1 MKDLS
6 GRIAVVT
13 GAGKGIGYAI
23 AEKLLAENAAG
34 VAILEMDGELAKQSA
49 LTLDPTGEKVLGV
62 QCDVSDFEGV
72 QAAFAEVIAKFGRVD
87 ILVNNAGITRDA
99 MFHKMPPAQF
109 QLVLNVH
116 LMGTYNCCQ
125 AVIPGMREQS
135 YGRIINVSSVN
146 AIGNVGQTNYSAAK
160 GAIEAFTRSLAL
172 ESIRKNIT
180 VNAIGPGMIDTD
192 MLRGIPDDIRAG
204 LIKNHPAQRVAQ
216 PSEVASLVAFL
227 ANEEASWVNGNI
239 IMVSGGQK
247 LRT

>member
-72 QAAFAEVIAKFGRVD
+72 QAAFKEVAAKFGRVD

-125 AVIPGMREQS
+125 AVIPAMREQG

-192 MLRGIPDDIRAG
+192 MLRAIPDDIRAG

-216 PSEVASLVAFL
+216 PSEVANLVAFL

>member
-13 GAGKGIGYAI
+13 GAGKGIGRAI
-23 AEKLLAENAAG
+23 VEKYLEENAAG
-34 VAILEMDGELAKQSA
+34 VAILEMDGALAA
-49 LTLDPTGEKVLGV
+49 ATAAELDPTGEKVLGV
-62 QCDVSDFEGV
+62 PCDVSDFEGV
-72 QAAFAEVIAKFGRVD
+72 QAAMAKVVEKFGRID

-99 MFHKMPPAQF
+99 MFHKMSPAQF
-109 QLVLNVH
+109 QLVVNVH

-125 AVIPGMREQS
+125 AVIPAMREQA
-135 YGRIINVSSVN
+135 YGRIINISSVN

-192 MLRGIPDDIRAG
+192 MFRGIPEDIRLG
-204 LIKNHPAQRVAQ
+204 RIKDHPAQRVAQ
-216 PSEVASLVAFL
+216 PSEVANLAAFL
-227 ANEEASWVNGNI
+227 ASEDASWVTGNI
-239 IMVSGGQK
+239 IMCSGGQK

>member
-13 GAGKGIGYAI
+13 GAGKGIGRAI
-23 AEKLLAENAAG
+23 VEKYLEENAAG
-34 VAILEMDGELAKQSA
+34 VAILEMDGALAA
-49 LTLDPTGEKVLGV
+49 ATAAELDPTGEKVLGV
-62 QCDVSDFEGV
+62 PCDVSDFEGV
-72 QAAFAEVIAKFGRVD
+72 QAAMAKVVEKFGRID

-99 MFHKMPPAQF
+99 MFHKMSPAQF
-109 QLVLNVH
+109 QLVVNVH

-125 AVIPGMREQS
+125 AVIPAMREQA
-135 YGRIINVSSVN
+135 YGRIINISSVN

-192 MLRGIPDDIRAG
+192 MFRGIPEDIRQG
-204 LIKNHPAQRVAQ
+204 RIKDHPAQRVAQ
-216 PSEVASLVAFL
+216 PSEVANLAAFL
-227 ANEEASWVNGNI
+227 ASEDASWVTGNI
-239 IMVSGGQK
+239 IMCSGGQK